1 MENNLKSVIEVND
14 VKYDLYFNLNV
25 MQEIQEE
32 YKTLDKWAELTDG
45 TKGEVDIKALIF
57 GVYCMINEGIDIS
70 NEENNEKKPFM
81 TKKQVGRLIT
91 ELGVKEMTTKV
102 NDAVIKSTK
111 SDEKN

>member
-1 MENNLKSVIEVND
+1 MENNLKSEIEVNG

-25 MQEIQEE
+25 MEEIQEE

-45 TKGEVDIKALIF
+45 TNGEVDIKALIF
-57 GVYCMINEGIDIS
+57 GVLCMINEGIDI
-70 NEENNEKKPFM
+70 NNEKNNENKPFM
-81 TKKQVGRLIT
+81 NKKQVGRLIT

>member
-1 MENNLKSVIEVND
+1 MENNLKSEIEVNG

-25 MQEIQEE
+25 MEEIQAE

-45 TKGEVDIKALIF
+45 TNGEVDIKALIF
-57 GVYCMINEGIDIS
+57 GVLCMINEGIDI
-70 NEENNEKKPFM
+70 NNEKNNENKPFM
-81 TKKQVGRLIT
+81 NKKQVGRLIT